1 MSKIITCAFLSLF
14 LSGCNWL
21 GIRGN
26 GNIQTEQRPLTEFSE
41 IHADGS
47 FTIEWRSGP
56 SSLTITT
63 DANLFPYIETSVSGN
78 DLSLHQRERLSP
90 THGVKVI
97 VSSSNRSGSKLT
109 GASRLT
115 ARQLAGPSYAVETT
129 GAAQVTLDG
138 TVDELLADM
147 TGASELN
154 AKGLQTKTAE
164 ISTTG
169 AADAEISVS
178 ETLKVTIT
186 GAGNVSYYGTPK
198 TVEKHITGAGSIRHK
213 E

>member
-1 MSKIITCAFLSLF
+1 MSKIIICALISLF

-21 GIRGN
+21 GIRGD
-26 GNIQTEQRPLTEFSE
+26 GNIKTEQRPVTEFSE
-41 IHADGS
+41 IYADGT
-47 FTIEWRSGP
+47 FTIEWRSGAP
-56 SSLTITT
+56 SLTITT
-63 DANLFPYIETSVSGN
+63 DANLFPYIETIVSGN
-78 DLSLHQRERLSP
+78 DLRLHQRERLSP
-90 THGVKVI
+90 THGVKFI
-97 VSSSNRSGSKLT
+97 VSSSTRSGSKLT
-109 GASRLT
+109 GASKLT
-115 ARQLAGPSYAVETT
+115 ARQLTGPSYAVETT
-129 GAAQVTLDG
+129 GAARVDLDG

-186 GAGNVSYYGTPK
+186 GAGNVSYYGAPK
-198 TVEKHITGAGSIRHK
+198 IVEKHITGAGNIKHK
-213 E
+213 D